1 MDNHSTTQVDPRVV
15 EAMVPYFTLHYGNAS
30 SKHHEFGWTAEAGVE
45 NARKQIADLI
55 GAEDSEIVFTSG
67 ATESINLAFKGIAEG
82 YASKG
87 NHIVTAATEHNAV
100 LDTCKRLER
109 FARLPD
115 GQGIQVTILPVDS
128 RGMISLQ
135 DLEQAIT
142 KKTILVSIMMANN
155 EIGTLAPTARIGR
168 MCKERGVLFHTDAT
182 QAVGKIPVDVKA
194 MNIDLMSFSAHKMYG
209 PKGVGALFVRNASPR
224 IRVIPQ
230 IDGGGHERGMRSGTL
245 NVPAIVG
252 FGGAA
257 KIVKSEL
264 EGERKMISHLRDK
277 LEHGILA
284 QVDDTSV
291 NGYPAERLPNNTNIT
306 FKHAEADK
314 VMMAMK
320 DIAVSSGSACSSS
333 EPEPSH
339 VLRAIGLSDD
349 DAKCSIRLGLGRF
362 TTEQE
367 IDYVIERV
375 KETVSAVREKKMS
388 FVSSK
393 Q

>member
-349 DAKCSIRLGLGRF
+349 DAKCSIRLGLGIF

-367 IDYVIERV
+367 IDYVIVRV